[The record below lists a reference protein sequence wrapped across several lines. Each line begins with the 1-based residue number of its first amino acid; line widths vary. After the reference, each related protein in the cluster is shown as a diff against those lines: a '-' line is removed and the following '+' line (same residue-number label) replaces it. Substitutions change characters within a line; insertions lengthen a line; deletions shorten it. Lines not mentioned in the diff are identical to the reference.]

1 MMFCLK
7 TGGQVHAVTSTTA
20 SVGPYKLCNVHLGN
34 RSRKRRTVAAGR
46 ASPLH
51 ITRTKAEHS
60 PSQACSR
67 TACNIEGTKCIVVML
82 FLRIVLIRYEG
93 SLCPSGRAITSLA
106 PTSRGQKNSQTE
118 TSKLNGVFCSTTS
131 LKRSSYSHCIQMR
144 RLTMPRCSTATP
156 FGMPVEPEV

>member
-51 ITRTKAEHS
+51 ITRTKVEHA

-67 TACNIEGTKCIVVML
+67 NACNVEGTKSIVVML
-82 FLRIVLIRYEG
+82 LLRIVLISYDE
-93 SLCPSGRAITSLA
+93 SLSPSARAI
-106 PTSRGQKNSQTE
+106 
-118 TSKLNGVFCSTTS
+118 
-131 LKRSSYSHCIQMR
+131 
-144 RLTMPRCSTATP
+144 
-156 FGMPVEPEV
+156 